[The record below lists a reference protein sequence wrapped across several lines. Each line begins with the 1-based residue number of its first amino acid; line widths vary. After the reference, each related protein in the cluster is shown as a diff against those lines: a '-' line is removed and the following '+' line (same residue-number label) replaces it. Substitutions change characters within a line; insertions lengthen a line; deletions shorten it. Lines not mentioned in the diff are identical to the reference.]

1 MIICETHNALPR
13 LTFQHFLSVMSE
25 GIKLKISLRLSCGN
39 EMDTRNNRDFGGTL
53 TGFVFD
59 GSSAG
64 I

>member
-1 MIICETHNALPR
+1 MRILISRSNNAHRQLRVSSFASR
-13 LTFQHFLSVMSE
+13 LTFSHL
-25 GIKLKISLRLSCGN
+25 
-39 EMDTRNNRDFGGTL
+39 DTRNNRDFGGTL

>member
-1 MIICETHNALPR
+1 
-13 LTFQHFLSVMSE
+13 MSE